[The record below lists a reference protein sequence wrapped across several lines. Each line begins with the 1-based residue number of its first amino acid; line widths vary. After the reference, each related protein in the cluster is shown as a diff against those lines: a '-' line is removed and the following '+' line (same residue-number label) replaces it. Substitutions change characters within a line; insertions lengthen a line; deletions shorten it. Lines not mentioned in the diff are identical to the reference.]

1 MRCAG
6 ASPRPGIMYRPFVA
20 LAVMLG
26 LGVPPTFC
34 APLVPVPPP
43 LPADNLV
50 GLLRKLLLAN
60 LPDPLIEKEFNW
72 GTMKEVPV
80 GVKWKREG
88 RLLPR
93 PEVQL
98 KLHNDGVWR
107 RVKVTADAPA
117 KTLQLGIGD
126 LRVPEEGK
134 LTFLLNVALPVH
146 LHFEQQIWKAGERLY
161 SGSTRA
167 RCRVGLHLNVESVSR
182 LEANPKSFFPDVV
195 FRVRVTDARLTY
207 DNVVVEHTLGVGGDA
222 AKILGDALLDAIKQW
237 KPSLERDLLIKANK
251 AIIKAGDTKE
261 VRISITKLLQGQKM
275 VERQK

>member
-1 MRCAG
+1 MH
-6 ASPRPGIMYRPFVA
+6 RPLIAFVV
-20 LAVMLG
+20 LAVLA
-26 LGVPPTFC
+26 VPAWG

-43 LPADNLV
+43 MPADYLV

-72 GTMKEVPV
+72 GAMKEVAV
-80 GVKWKREG
+80 GVKWKRDA

-93 PEVQL
+93 AEVQR

-107 RVKVTADAPA
+107 RVKVTADAPD
-117 KTLQLGIGD
+117 KTLQLGIDD
-126 LRVPEEGK
+126 LHVPEEGK
-134 LTFLLNVALPVH
+134 LTFMLHVALPVH
-146 LHFEQQIWKAGERLY
+146 LYFEQQIWKAGERLY

-182 LEANPKSFFPDVV
+182 LEPNPKSFFPDVV

-207 DNVVVEHTLGVGGDA
+207 DNLVVEHTLGVGGDA
-222 AKILGDALLDAIKQW
+222 AKMLGDALLDAIKQW
-237 KPSLERDLLIKANK
+237 KPSLEGDLLIKANK
-251 AIIKAGDTKE
+251 AIINAGDTKE
-261 VRISITKLLQGQKM
+261 VRISISKLLQGQKV